1 MQLLLHLLTSNV
13 GGDQRS
19 GSGGTSEASGIGSC
33 WSYHSGAEDFNA
45 LMAKLCDDFETNQE
59 ESKFELCDTIRAVL
73 RSFPKVRIFYCVLRK
88 KVLSLPIPKSLNN
101 VTYFLFTI
109 QSNFD
114 DEIRHP
120 WLPKLQKG
128 LHDIL
133 FSKIGKSQR
142 DPAMILVAAV
152 IEVSDFEWCL
162 AEVI

>member
-1 MQLLLHLLTSNV
+1 M
-13 GGDQRS
+13 
-19 GSGGTSEASGIGSC
+19 
-33 WSYHSGAEDFNA
+33 Y
-45 LMAKLCDDFETNQE
+45 
-59 ESKFELCDTIRAVL
+59 ELPV
-73 RSFPKVRIFYCVLRK
+73 
-88 KVLSLPIPKSLNN
+88 PKSLNN
-101 VTYFLFTI
+101 VTNFLFTI
-109 QSNFD
+109 KSNFD